1 MSIGTMTS
9 KGQITVPKD
18 VREAL
23 SLTPGT
29 RVSFTRN
36 ADGDYVLSTSR
47 PRLRDLAGRL
57 SHDGPTIS
65 LSAMDQAIADGAAGS
80 NDR

>member
-23 SLTPGT
+23 ALTPGT
-29 RVSFTRN
+29 KVSFTRN
-36 ADGDYVLSTSR
+36 AEGDFVLSTSR
-47 PRLRDLAGRL
+47 PRLSKLAGRL
-57 SHDGPTIS
+57 RYSDPAIS
-65 LSAMDQAIADGAAGS
+65 LADMDDAIAEGAVGS
-80 NDR
+80 